1 MGINT
6 RSKTLKS
13 SKKDSNNCTKNSKN
27 KVDNSQA
34 TKRRKT
40 NNVLPNSANL
50 SLPIEESGKTIII
63 FFFIFYFLAIRFIFK
78 L

>member
-6 RSKTLKS
+6 CSKTLKN

-34 TKRRKT
+34 IKHHKT
-40 NNVLPNSANL
+40 NNVLPNSANF

-63 FFFIFYFLAIRFIFK
+63 FIYLLFFSN
-78 L
+78 